1 MFKYLGGFSLFLIV
15 CFLIGIQAE
24 SILLIP
30 LIEGFRYYG
39 VFLGIYA
46 ILYLSTKYYFKKD
59 VTFSIDV
66 IFVFIS
72 FICSVIIF
80 SWKDYYKAWDV
91 QHREEERKNNFK
103 RALENLPDDIDV
115 SDIEVNRFL
124 ISTKG
129 RKDKDGNPVTFKWG
143 DLILTDIKFIVH
155 DSIEVRSLTQ
165 PQNLP
170 KGLHC
175 QEDITFTNKDEKFPE
190 FPEDNRNYFFAENY
204 LFSECNV
211 KEWQTELNNQKVTL
225 KDFKLYYGNNPRN
238 KFYQGLPIDIQKR
251 LQIAIE
257 KMKLNH
263 YWIAKLNG
271 RVKLDDGWSDYMPA
285 LILNQ
290 EAKPVAFIIGA
301 RSPYGLN
308 NMHFHNCIIRS
319 NYFLTLSTISNNK
332 LSLNLNEL
340 NNYCSEN
347 IESSFHHDD
356 FKPLIHKKIV
366 DVEDEVKSII
376 SPYFR
381 LSPEILVEWVEPYSY
396 LFKLYSDNGVPF
408 YWGDLNI
415 TDFEISSL
423 SAINFKSGAKVQP
436 RNGSIKLE
444 KFNCVKDAFFSHN
457 LRPKDNSLDLSNF
470 TLTSCNIN
478 NATIKIND
486 KPIKIGG
493 GKLSYH
499 FPAESTKTTQG
510 FFYSNFSEGSENS
523 LTSDYL
529 SLKLDEPKHFIDVA
543 GNPIETKEIIVDKEG
558 NVIALQ
564 GSTFPSSDEK
574 AMIIFGKCEYKSHD
588 SHYIIL
594 SNFSEKEVDV
604 AIFDLYS
611 NCRSGQVEKVQ
622 YELIP

>member
-1 MFKYLGGFSLFLIV
+1 MFKYLGGFFLFLIL
-15 CFLIGIQAE
+15 CFLIGIKAE
-24 SILLIP
+24 SILALFFID
-30 LIEGFRYYG
+30 GFRYYG
-39 VFLGIYA
+39 VFFGIYA
-46 ILYLSTKYYFKKD
+46 ILYLSTKYHFKKD
-59 VTFSIDV
+59 VTFSID
-66 IFVFIS
+66 IAFVLFS
-72 FICSVIIF
+72 FICSVIVF
-80 SWKDYYKAWDV
+80 SWGDFYKAWDV

-115 SDIEVNRFL
+115 SDVEVNRFL

-129 RKDKDGNPVTFKWG
+129 KKDKYGNPVTFKWG
-143 DLILTDIKFIVH
+143 DLTLTDIKFEVP
-155 DSIEVRSLTQ
+155 DGIEVRSLTQ
-165 PQNLP
+165 PKNLP
-170 KGLHC
+170 NGLLC
-175 QEDITFTNKDEKFPE
+175 QADITFTNKDEE
-190 FPEDNRNYFFAENY
+190 FTEDNKNYFFVENY
-204 LFSECNV
+204 LFNECNV
-211 KEWQTELNNQKVTL
+211 KEWQTAFNNQKVTL

-238 KFYQGLPIDIQKR
+238 KFYQGFPIETQKR
-251 LQIAIE
+251 IQMAIE

-271 RVKLDDGWSDYMPA
+271 RLELDDGWNGYTPA

-290 EAKPVAFIIGA
+290 EAKPVAFITEA

-308 NMHFHNCIIRS
+308 NMHLHNCIIRS
-319 NYFLTLSTISNNK
+319 NYLLTISTISSNNK
-332 LSLNLNEL
+332 LSLNLSDL

-347 IESSFHHDD
+347 IESSFHYDD

-366 DVEDEVKSII
+366 DIEDKVKSII

-381 LSPEILVEWVEPYSY
+381 LSSDISVEWSEPYSY
-396 LFKLYSDNGVPF
+396 LFKLYSDNNIPF

-436 RNGSIKLE
+436 SGDGSIKLE
-444 KFNCVKDAFFSHN
+444 KFNCGKDAFFSHN
-457 LRPKDNSLDLSNF
+457 LRSKDNSLDLSNF

-486 KPIKIGG
+486 KLVKIGG

-499 FPAESTKTTQG
+499 FPLESTKTTQR
-510 FFYSNFSEGSENS
+510 FFNSNFSEGSENS

-529 SLKLDEPKHFIDVA
+529 SLKLDEPKHFIDAA
-543 GNPIETKEIIVDKEG
+543 GNPIKTEEIIVDKEG

-574 AMIIFGKCEYKSHD
+574 SIIKFGKCEHKAHYSN
-588 SHYIIL
+588 YIIL

-604 AIFDLYS
+604 AVFDLYS
-611 NCRSGQVEKVQ
+611 NCNPGQVEKVQ